1 MVWLIILAFP
11 AFFGA
16 MWVGIMSFLA
26 WASGWRTLARVYGA
40 EVPEDFAGKWLIH
53 VTLGRGRFPRVHYRG
68 ALLAEFRSD
77 ALVLKPQILF
87 RWAHP
92 PLVIPRKVISA
103 REKKGLLRPYLEVRT
118 AADETISF
126 HMYVRQFGWPE
137 DIAGPSKERA
147 SP

>member
-1 MVWLIILAFP
+1 MSEPDTKKKRPNRRHWTRRLLVQALYQWRLADTE
-11 AFFGA
+11 
-16 MWVGIMSFLA
+16 L
-26 WASGWRTLARVYGA
+26 T
-40 EVPEDFAGKWLIH
+40 
-53 VTLGRGRFPRVHYRG
+53 